1 LVPNSKS
8 NKRKEHAKNST
19 IFVLMTLDRKKLY
32 LILFIACLAGYIWLY
47 FSITKNIA
55 ENNSAEVCLI
65 KHVTNIPCPSCGS
78 TRSVISLTKG
88 DFIGALNINP
98 IGYLVAIIMLI
109 APIWILVDT
118 VRNAKTLFDFYQKIE
133 FYLKQ
138 PKIAIPLILLLIIN
152 WIWNITKGL

>member
-1 LVPNSKS
+1 M
-8 NKRKEHAKNST
+8 T
-19 IFVLMTLDRKKLY
+19 IDRNKLY
-32 LILFIACLAGYIWLY
+32 SILFIACLAGYIWLY
-47 FSITKNIA
+47 LSITKNFT
-55 ENNSAEVCLI
+55 ENKSVEVCLI

-109 APIWILVDT
+109 TPMWILADT
-118 VRNAKTLFDFYQKIE
+118 VRNTKTFFDFYQKIE
-133 FYLKQ
+133 TYLKR
-138 PKIAIPLILLLIIN
+138 PMIAFPLILLVIIN